1 MERKLWYILSK
12 IQKKKIHIVI
22 PKLQT
27 KCMSM
32 DTDRKEVQLG
42 YTNRVIFVSLLFYG
56 GKIHITYLSFYSGL
70 SVQLRSMKHTDNVV
84 SPSPL
89 SKPKTFRH
97 PQHKLCSHQTT
108 PLSSLLLD
116 PLFYFVSINMP
127 IVGTSSKWNHMIFVL
142 LYLASFTYHNV
153 FNVYPCCSMPPYS
166 IPFYG

>member
-56 GKIHITYLSFYSGL
+56 GKIHIT
-70 SVQLRSMKHTDNVV
+70 
-84 SPSPL
+84 
-89 SKPKTFRH
+89 
-97 PQHKLCSHQTT
+97 
-108 PLSSLLLD
+108 
-116 PLFYFVSINMP
+116 
-127 IVGTSSKWNHMIFVL
+127 
-142 LYLASFTYHNV
+142 
-153 FNVYPCCSMPPYS
+153 
-166 IPFYG
+166 